1 MDTRTEPALDT
12 DPGTARV
19 PPPRA
24 DEQSVPQLLSQL
36 TEQTTALVRSEVRLA
51 QAELQASVK
60 HAGLGLGLLGG
71 SGVLAVYAGGTLVA
85 AAVLALAL
93 VLPAWLAALAV
104 GAALLLVV
112 GILAITGVGQ
122 VKQAPPPL
130 RASADSVREDVR
142 TVQEARRG

>member
-1 MDTRTEPALDT
+1 MDTRTEATPT
-12 DPGTARV
+12 SQVPSPRPPG
-19 PPPRA
+19 PPT
-24 DEQSVPQLLSQL
+24 EELSVPQLLSRL
-36 TEQTTALVRSEVRLA
+36 TEQTTDLVRSEVRLA
-51 QAELQASVK
+51 QAELQASVR

-71 SGVLAVYAGGTLVA
+71 SGVLSVYAGGTLVA

-130 RASADSVREDVR
+130 RASTDSVREDVR